1 MKKLL
6 KNFRAAR
13 AKKFLKFLNS
23 DLRTFSLQTDR
34 NFYRN
39 FSGFKNKFAAEN
51 RNFCGQKF
59 LKFLFNPRQKFVP
72 ENEEFEPKNRKH

>member
-1 MKKLL
+1 MKKLF
-6 KNFRAAR
+6 KTFRAGR

-59 LKFLFNPRQKFVP
+59 LKFLFNPRQKNMKTLKK
-72 ENEEFEPKNRKH
+72 EIQNHS